1 MQDEQLENAL
11 TSLDRYNK
19 EADKI
24 KDFITTTQVMHK
36 CSVNHVNCPG
46 RHSLSQQADRRI
58 MGMLNGPLCD
68 M

>member
-36 CSVNHVNCPG
+36 CSVNHVNCQVSWPAFTFSTG
-46 RHSLSQQADRRI
+46 
-58 MGMLNGPLCD
+58 
-68 M
+68 